1 MVLEQ
6 LVGHLGKYYVAALHH
21 YSKVNKFTMVFRCT
35 KYLFNKFDT
44 EK

>member
-1 MVLEQ
+1 MALEQ
-6 LVGHLGKYYVAALHH
+6 LVGHLEKYYVVALHH
-21 YSKVNKFTMVFRCT
+21 YSKVNAFTTIFRRT